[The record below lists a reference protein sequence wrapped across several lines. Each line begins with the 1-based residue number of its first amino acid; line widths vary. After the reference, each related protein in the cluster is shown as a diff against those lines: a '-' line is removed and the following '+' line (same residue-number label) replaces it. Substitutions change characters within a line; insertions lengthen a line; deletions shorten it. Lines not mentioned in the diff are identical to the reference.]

1 MAQRHLHPHTHAD
14 GVTHAHEHG
23 HADHDHQHEHVNGRH
38 LPEGEAAPPAPDDA
52 STEPHA
58 EDER

>member
-38 LPEGEAAPPAPDDA
+38 LPDGEAAPPEPEDV
-52 STEPHA
+52 STDQHA